1 MKRIPVAL
9 ALALVSLASAASAAS
24 AAPLTFDIDKVHS
37 QVGFSIRH
45 FFSKVPGQFKDF
57 SGTIVM
63 DPDAPAASSVDVT
76 IQTASISTDNDGRDK
91 HLRSPDFFAA
101 DSFPALTFK
110 STKVTPTGKDRVQ
123 VTGDLTMHGVTKSVV
138 LDVEFLGMGEVGVG
152 GQSWGT
158 KAGFDATATLNR
170 KDFGINWNKT
180 LDKGGLMIG
189 EDVAISL
196 HIEATLKPPTQK

>member
-1 MKRIPVAL
+1 VKRIHVAL
-9 ALALVSLASAASAAS
+9 ALALVSFASAAS
-24 AAPLTFDIDKVHS
+24 AAPLTFDIDQPHS

-45 FFSKVPGQFKDF
+45 FFSKVQGQFKDF

-63 DPDAPAASSVDVT
+63 DQAKPSASSVDVT
-76 IQTASISTDNDGRDK
+76 IKAASISTDNDARDK

-101 DSFPALTFK
+101 DSLPTLTFK
-110 STKVTPTGKDRVQ
+110 STKVVPAGKDKVE

-158 KAGFDATATLNR
+158 KAGFDATATINR

-180 LDKGGLMIG
+180 LDHGGLMIG
-189 EDVAISL
+189 EDVTVSL
-196 HIEATLKPPTQK
+196 HIEANLKQPEKK

>member
-1 MKRIPVAL
+1 MKRLAVAL
-9 ALALVSLASAASAAS
+9 ALALASFASAAS
-24 AAPLTFDIDKVHS
+24 AAPLTFDIDQAHS

-63 DPDAPAASSVDVT
+63 DPNTPAASSVEVT
-76 IQTASISTDNDGRDK
+76 IQAASISTGNDGRDK

-101 DSFPALTFK
+101 DSFPTLTFK
-110 STKVTPTGKDRVQ
+110 STKVDSAGKDRVK

-152 GQSWGT
+152 GKSWGT
-158 KAGFDATATLNR
+158 KAGFDATTSVNR
-170 KDFGINWNKT
+170 HDFGINWNKT
-180 LDKGGLMIG
+180 LDAGGVMIG
-189 EDVAISL
+189 ENVAISL
-196 HIEATLKPPTQK
+196 HIEANQKPLAQK

>member
-1 MKRIPVAL
+1 MKRLLPLAL
-9 ALALVSLASAASAAS
+9 ALALVSLASAAS

-63 DPDAPAASSVDVT
+63 DPTAPAASSVEVS
-76 IQTASISTDNDGRDK
+76 IQAASISTDNDARDK

-101 DSFPALTFK
+101 DSFPTLTFK
-110 STKVTPTGKDRVQ
+110 STKVTPAGKDRVQ
-123 VTGDLTMHGVTKSVV
+123 VTGDLMMRGVRRSVV

-158 KAGFDATATLNR
+158 KAGFDATTTLNR

-180 LDKGGLMIG
+180 LDHGGLMIG

-196 HIEATLKPPTQK
+196 HIEASLKPPTQK

>member
-1 MKRIPVAL
+1 MKRIHFAL
-9 ALALVSLASAASAAS
+9 ALALMSIAGAAS
-24 AAPLTFDIDKVHS
+24 AAPLTFDIDKAHS

-57 SGTIVM
+57 TGTIVM
-63 DPDAPAASSVDVT
+63 DPTAPAASSVNVT
-76 IQTASISTDNDGRDK
+76 IQAASISTDNDARDK

-101 DSFPALTFK
+101 DSFPTLIFK
-110 STKVTPTGKDRVQ
+110 STKVATTGKDKAQ
-123 VTGDLTMHGVTKSVV
+123 VTGDLTMRGVTRSVV

-152 GQSWGT
+152 GQNWGT
-158 KAGFDATATLNR
+158 KAGFEATGTLNR

-180 LDKGGLMIG
+180 LDQGGLMIG

-196 HIEATLKPPTQK
+196 HVEATLKPPATK

>member
-1 MKRIPVAL
+1 MKRLPVTL
-9 ALALVSLASAASAAS
+9 ALALVSFAAATS
-24 AAPLTFDIDKVHS
+24 AAPLTFDIDQPHS

-63 DPDAPAASSVDVT
+63 DPNAPAASSVEVT
-76 IQTASISTDNDGRDK
+76 IQAASISTGNDGRDK

-101 DSFPALTFK
+101 DSFPTLTFK
-110 STKVTPTGKDRVQ
+110 STKVDSAGKDRVK

-152 GQSWGT
+152 GKSWGT
-158 KAGFDATATLNR
+158 KAGFDATTTLHR
-170 KDFGINWNKT
+170 HDFGINWNKT
-180 LDKGGLMIG
+180 LDAGGVMIG

-196 HIEATLKPPTQK
+196 HVEANLKPPQKK

>member
-1 MKRIPVAL
+1 MKRLAVAL
-9 ALALVSLASAASAAS
+9 ALALASFASAAS
-24 AAPLTFDIDKVHS
+24 AAPLTFDIDQAHS

-63 DPDAPAASSVDVT
+63 DPNTPAASSVEVT
-76 IQTASISTDNDGRDK
+76 IQAASISTGNDGRDK

-101 DSFPALTFK
+101 DSFPTLTFK
-110 STKVTPTGKDRVQ
+110 STKVDSAGKDRVK

-152 GQSWGT
+152 GKSWGT
-158 KAGFDATATLNR
+158 KAGFDATTSVNR
-170 KDFGINWNKT
+170 HDFGINWNKT
-180 LDKGGLMIG
+180 LDAGGVMIG
-189 EDVAISL
+189 ENVAISL
-196 HIEATLKPPTQK
+196 HIEANLKPPAQK

>member
-1 MKRIPVAL
+1 MKRTHIAL
-9 ALALVSLASAASAAS
+9 ALALVSFASAAS
-24 AAPLTFDIDKVHS
+24 AAPLTFEIDKVHS

-63 DPDAPAASSVDVT
+63 DPNAPAASSVEVT
-76 IQTASISTDNDGRDK
+76 IQAASISTDNDARDK

-101 DSFPALTFK
+101 DSFPTLTFK
-110 STKVTPTGKDRVQ
+110 STKVAPTGKDKVQ
-123 VTGDLTMHGVTKSVV
+123 VTGDLTMRGVTKSVV

-158 KAGFDATATLNR
+158 KAGFEATTTVNR
-170 KDFGINWNKT
+170 HDFGINWNKT
-180 LDKGGLMIG
+180 LDAGGVMIG
-189 EDVAISL
+189 ENVAISL
-196 HIEATLKPPTQK
+196 HIEASLKPPTKK

>member
-1 MKRIPVAL
+1 MKRLPVAAVL
-9 ALALVSLASAASAAS
+9 ALMSFASAAS

-63 DPDAPAASSVDVT
+63 DPTRPAASSVDVT
-76 IQTASISTDNDGRDK
+76 IQAASIFTDNERRDG

-101 DSFPALTFK
+101 DSFPTLTFK
-110 STKVTPTGKDRVQ
+110 STKVAPAGKDEYK
-123 VTGDLTMHGVTKSVV
+123 VTGDLTMRGVTKSVV
-138 LDVEFLGMGEVGVG
+138 LDVEFLGMGQVAIG
-152 GQSWGT
+152 GQSMGT
-158 KAGFDATATLNR
+158 KAGFEATTSVNR
-170 KDFGINWNKT
+170 HDFGINWNKT
-180 LDKGGLMIG
+180 LDQGGVMLG

-196 HIEATLKPPTQK
+196 HIEANLKQADRK

>member
-1 MKRIPVAL
+1 M
-9 ALALVSLASAASAAS
+9 SFASAAS

-63 DPDAPAASSVDVT
+63 DPKAPAASSVDVT
-76 IQTASISTDNDGRDK
+76 IQAASIFTDNERRDG

-101 DSFPALTFK
+101 DSFPTLTFK
-110 STKVTPTGKDRVQ
+110 STKVAPAGKDKYK
-123 VTGDLTMHGVTKSVV
+123 VTGDLTMRGVTKSVV
-138 LDVEFLGMGEVGVG
+138 LDVEFLGMGQVAIG
-152 GQSWGT
+152 GQAMGT
-158 KAGFDATATLNR
+158 KAGFDATTSVNR
-170 KDFGINWNKT
+170 HDFGINWNKT
-180 LDKGGLMIG
+180 LDPGGVMLG

-196 HIEATLKPPTQK
+196 HIEANLKQADQK

>member
-1 MKRIPVAL
+1 MKRLPVAAVL
-9 ALALVSLASAASAAS
+9 ALMSFGSAAS

-63 DPDAPAASSVDVT
+63 DPMRPAASSVDVT
-76 IQTASISTDNDGRDK
+76 IQAASIFTDNERRDG

-101 DSFPALTFK
+101 DSFPTLTFK
-110 STKVTPTGKDRVQ
+110 STKVAPAGKDEYK
-123 VTGDLTMHGVTKSVV
+123 VTGDLTMRGVTKSVV
-138 LDVEFLGMGEVGVG
+138 LDVEFLGMGQVAIG
-152 GQSWGT
+152 GQSMGT
-158 KAGFDATATLNR
+158 KAGFEATTSVNR
-170 KDFGINWNKT
+170 HDFGINWNKT
-180 LDKGGLMIG
+180 LDQGGLMLG

-196 HIEATLKPPTQK
+196 HIEANLKQADRK